1 METNYFNLS
10 PSLLYLILALILF
23 IKRSPNRKANN
34 FLAVFF
40 VLMALYTLL
49 VYLHLYFVKTDK
61 LSCLSYYLPLDAV
74 VMMLMSPCFY
84 CYILSLLNRPLK
96 LIRWSTLLHLIP
108 LLPGLIF
115 NLIFAFEPVAYR
127 VDWLIHDFYEGST
140 VMIVINAVLYLQVIF
155 YLIISYRAVSKQQ
168 KVSVYVENN
177 GYRTNITWVR
187 IFIIVNIIIVCLSL
201 PICFFIH
208 NEQTNILIGQT
219 AMNIDLI
226 FLFILTAL
234 KIGSIDTEKIEAKKT
249 PHQIDET
256 RAACQWAK
264 LTTHIETH
272 KPYRDENCS
281 KRSLSEQTNI
291 PEHQL
296 TTLLN
301 DYAGV
306 TFADYIN
313 RYRIEEAL
321 IYLEDKSKERK
332 TIDLIAIECGFGSRS
347 SFYRA
352 FEKKYNITPTAYR
365 KQHDRNQKV

>member
-84 CYILSLLNRPLK
+84 CYILSLLNRPPK
-96 LIRWSTLLHLIP
+96 LIQWSTLLHIIP
-108 LLPGLIF
+108 LLPALIF

-127 VDWLIHDFYEGST
+127 VKWLIDDFYAGST
-140 VMIVINAVLYLQVIF
+140 VMIVINAILYLQVIF
-155 YLIISYRAVSKQQ
+155 YLIISYRAISNQQ

-177 GYRTNITWVR
+177 GYRTNISWVK
-187 IFIIVNIIIVCLSL
+187 IFIIVNIFIVCLSL

-234 KIGSIDTEKIEAKKT
+234 RIGSIDTEKIEEKKT
-249 PHQIDET
+249 PLQINEA
-256 RAACQWAK
+256 RAACQWK
-264 LTTHIETH
+264 MLITYMDKH
-272 KPYRDENCS
+272 KPHRDENCS
-281 KRSLSEQTNI
+281 KRSLSVKTNI

-296 TTLLN
+296 TKLLN
-301 DYAGV
+301 DYASV
-306 TFADYIN
+306 TFVDFIN
-313 RYRIEEAL
+313 QYRIEEAV
-321 IYLEDKSKERK
+321 IYLEDKSKQRK
-332 TIDLIAIECGFGSRS
+332 NVEIIAIDCGFGSRS

-352 FEKKYNITPTAYR
+352 FEKKYNTTPTAYR
-365 KQHDRNQKV
+365 KLHDRKHKV